1 MKKQPEEIRTVTDEC
16 GNALLCIN
24 NGKRIKLILKL
35 ISEQTPTKKKS
46 RRLGVIN
53 KAVKTFYI
61 RRKRERHL
69 FLKTNAYGFNH
80 KILSEAL
87 LFDKIRLIDDVAEY
101 LIPKKFILE
110 QGKFLFFKSE
120 GFEKQIFITL
130 EQMEQFR
137 KQPKF

>member
-1 MKKQPEEIRTVTDEC
+1 MKKEQEEIRTVTDEC
-16 GNALLCIN
+16 GNALLCVS

-46 RRLGVIN
+46 RRLGIIN

-69 FLKTNAYGFNH
+69 FLKTNSYGFNY

-87 LFDKIRLIDDVAEY
+87 LFDKIRLIDDVAEW

-110 QGKFLFFKSE
+110 EGKFLFFKSE

-130 EQMEQFR
+130 DQMEQF
-137 KQPKF
+137 KKEPKF

>member
-1 MKKQPEEIRTVTDEC
+1 MKKEIEQIRTVTDEC

-35 ISEQTPTKKKS
+35 ISEQTATKKKR
-46 RRLGVIN
+46 RRLGIIN

-61 RRKRERHL
+61 RRKRARHL
-69 FLKTNAYGFNH
+69 FLKTNSYGFNY

-87 LFDKIRLIDDVAEY
+87 LFDKIRLIDDFAEY

-110 QGKFLFFKSE
+110 EGKFLFFKSE

-130 EQMEQFR
+130 EQMEQF
-137 KQPKF
+137 KKEPKF